1 MCVYFG
7 KKLSS
12 FLRKGCVHYFSLPPA
27 KCVSSSCSHPH
38 QQLLLSDFLIL
49 TFVTAVLAASH
60 WGFHLHFPDGEPGW
74 VSLHGYISRQ
84 CMLPE
89 EEFFFPTGLV
99 SNCWVLQAL
108 CMFPKQVLLFDTWFA
123 KTFPSWQLAFSSSEQ
138 GVLVKSCVFFSL
150 DHVLEI
156 SCITGCKYWPQFLPS
171 KNCLLVYFDLWPF
184 KSFYMGHNV

>member
-1 MCVYFG
+1 MCIYFG

-49 TFVTAVLAASH
+49 TFVTGVLAASH

-108 CMFPKQVLLFDTWFA
+108 CMFPKQVLWFDTWFA
-123 KTFPSWQLAFSSSEQ
+123 KTFPSWQLTFSSSEQ
-138 GVLVKSCVFFSL
+138 GSSTEQKHFSFGEILCIFLFRSCFGNFLQNRLQILTPVFTF
-150 DHVLEI
+150 
-156 SCITGCKYWPQFLPS
+156 
-171 KNCLLVYFDLWPF
+171 
-184 KSFYMGHNV
+184 